1 MRSASPPPLTPAG
14 PRGSERALDVDS
26 WLPCALARVSLG
38 LGSLCVRLVLSRL
51 GWRGALCVAVPVP
64 S

>member
-1 MRSASPPPLTPAG
+1 MTDTNTRG
-14 PRGSERALDVDS
+14 PERALDVDS
-26 WLPCALARVSLG
+26 WVLCALARVSLG

-51 GWRGALCVAVPVP
+51 CWRGALCVAVPVP